1 MGAGR
6 GRLALRDKGRTDVV
20 WVYFRLHD
28 IHSMKDSDVQQ
39 RRQAIPSVLL
49 GHAVAGAVM
58 VFVGYF
64 SAVLVHFDWMLG
76 AWSTPF
82 VLMVVV
88 SVMVMVLLTVRRD
101 EGTLG
106 FGRAFGLSLLSG
118 WIARMGYNLFN
129 ILYFNWLRPNHV
141 EAYVSLVAAK
151 SEEALAVFGMDVASE
166 SMEDMGSMLRE
177 QALWSLSPLGQVT
190 DALTAVFWV
199 GLVALIVAAILRRS
213 PENSAGVGG

>member
-1 MGAGR
+1 
-6 GRLALRDKGRTDVV
+6 
-20 WVYFRLHD
+20 
-28 IHSMKDSDVQQ
+28 MKDSDVQQ

>member
-1 MGAGR
+1 
-6 GRLALRDKGRTDVV
+6 
-20 WVYFRLHD
+20 
-28 IHSMKDSDVQQ
+28 MKVSDAHQ

-49 GHAVAGAVM
+49 GHAAAGAGM

-88 SVMVMVLLTVRRD
+88 AVMVMVLLTVRRE

-118 WIARMGYNLFN
+118 WIARIGYNLFN
-129 ILYFNWLRPNHV
+129 LLYFHWLRPNHV
-141 EAYVSLVAAK
+141 EAYVSLVAEK

-166 SMEDMGSMLRE
+166 AMGDMDMGSMLRE

-190 DALTAVFWV
+190 DALTSVFWV

-213 PENSAGVGG
+213 PENSAGIGA

>member
-1 MGAGR
+1 
-6 GRLALRDKGRTDVV
+6 
-20 WVYFRLHD
+20 
-28 IHSMKDSDVQQ
+28 MKVSDAQQ

-49 GHAVAGAVM
+49 GHAAAGVGM

-88 SVMVMVLLTVRRD
+88 AVMVMVLLTVRRE

-118 WIARMGYNLFN
+118 WIARIGYNLFN
-129 ILYFNWLRPNHV
+129 LLYFHWLRPNHV
-141 EAYVSLVAAK
+141 EAYVSLVAEK

-166 SMEDMGSMLRE
+166 AMADMDMGSMLRE

-190 DALTAVFWV
+190 DALTSVFWV

>member
-1 MGAGR
+1 
-6 GRLALRDKGRTDVV
+6 
-20 WVYFRLHD
+20 
-28 IHSMKDSDVQQ
+28 MKVSDAHQ

-49 GHAVAGAVM
+49 GHAAAGAGM

-88 SVMVMVLLTVRRD
+88 AVMVMVLLTVRRE

-118 WIARMGYNLFN
+118 WIARIGYNLFN
-129 ILYFNWLRPNHV
+129 LLYFHWLRPTHV
-141 EAYVSLVAAK
+141 EAYVSLVAEK

-166 SMEDMGSMLRE
+166 AMGDMDMGSMLRE
-177 QALWSLSPLGQVT
+177 QALWSLSPFGQVT
-190 DALTAVFWV
+190 DALTSVFWV

-213 PENSAGVGG
+213 PENSAGIGA

>member
-1 MGAGR
+1 
-6 GRLALRDKGRTDVV
+6 
-20 WVYFRLHD
+20 
-28 IHSMKDSDVQQ
+28 MKVSDAPQ

-49 GHAVAGAVM
+49 GHAAAGAGM

-88 SVMVMVLLTVRRD
+88 AVMVMVLLTVRRE

-118 WIARMGYNLFN
+118 WIARIGYNLFN
-129 ILYFNWLRPNHV
+129 LLYFHWLRPNHV
-141 EAYVSLVAAK
+141 EAYVSLVAEK

-166 SMEDMGSMLRE
+166 AMGDMDMGSMLSE

-190 DALTAVFWV
+190 DALTSIFWV